1 MASQVNVLIRRAR
14 IDGHIADVRLAGDRV
29 VQIEK
34 HVALKAGDRVI
45 DADGGTLLPGLH
57 DHHVHLLASAA
68 AAESV
73 RCPDRAVG
81 DTFLR
86 VVRAASDSSAPG
98 VWLRVVNY
106 HEDIAG
112 HLNRRELDR
121 IVADR
126 PVRIQHRGGSL
137 WYLNSL
143 GLAELL
149 RTLEADDPAHA
160 DPEVSAGRLW
170 RRDYLL
176 HGIERQ
182 FPPLERLGQELSSYG
197 ITGITDATPD
207 LGKSAAAYLVA
218 AAREGSIP
226 SQLMLLGTDN
236 DGMRHQPRRV
246 PRKIIIS
253 DHDLPGLDTVIDRI
267 RRARGA
273 HRRAV
278 AIHTVTRESLL
289 LVLLAIQTVG
299 VIAGDR
305 LEHAAITPPET
316 FDVIRRLGLRVVTQP
331 SFISQRGDTYLTE
344 VEPAD
349 LPHLYRYASLRDAGI
364 AVAPSS
370 DAPYGDL
377 NPWRSIA
384 AAVARKSASGAV
396 LGARERVPYRE
407 ALRGFL
413 THPLDPGGST
423 RMVSV
428 GGRADLCLLRAPLED
443 VIASDDPNPVR
454 ATIGQGRIRFLSD
467 H

>member
-1 MASQVNVLIRRAR
+1 MLIRRAR
-14 IDGHIADVRLAGDRV
+14 IGGHLADVRLEDDRV
-29 VQIEK
+29 VLIEA
-34 HVALKAGDRVI
+34 HVARKAGDRVI

-57 DHHVHLLASAA
+57 DHHIHLLASAA

-73 RCPDRAVG
+73 HCPDRAVG

-86 VVRAASDSSAPG
+86 VVREASNSAAPG

-112 HLNRRELDR
+112 HFNRLDLDR

-160 DPEVSAGRLW
+160 DLEVAAGRLW
-170 RRDYLL
+170 RRDHLL
-176 HGIERQ
+176 HGIERR
-182 FPPLERLGQELSSYG
+182 FPPLARLGQVLSSYG
-197 ITGITDATPD
+197 ITGVTDATPD
-207 LGKSAAAYLVA
+207 LDKSAAAYLVA
-218 AAREGSIP
+218 AACEGMIP
-226 SQLMLLGTDN
+226 SRLMLLGTDH
-236 DGMRHQPRRV
+236 DDIWHQPRRV
-246 PRKIIIS
+246 PRKIVIS
-253 DHDLPGLDTVIDRI
+253 DHELPGLDTVIDRI
-267 RRARGA
+267 RQARGA
-273 HRRAV
+273 RRRAV

-289 LVLLAIQTVG
+289 LVLIAMQAAG

-305 LEHAAITPPET
+305 LEHAAVTPPET
-316 FDVIRRLGLRVVTQP
+316 HDMIRRLGLTVVTQP
-331 SFISQRGDTYLTE
+331 SFIPQRGDTYLAE
-344 VEPAD
+344 VEHAD
-349 LPHLYRYASLRDAGI
+349 LPHLYRYASLLDAGI

-384 AAVARKSASGAV
+384 AAVTRKTASGAI

-413 THPLDPGGST
+413 THPVDPGGPART
-423 RMVSV
+423 VSV

-443 VIASDDPNPVR
+443 VIASEDPDPVR
-454 ATIGQGRIRFLSD
+454 ATIGQGRIRYLSD
-467 H
+467 Q